1 VSSES
6 LQPHQSAES
15 TDPRRATYQAPSVE
29 IQALQLI
36 TRGGS
41 PGDGDS
47 GATEPQDQPTPG
59 MG

>member
-1 VSSES
+1 VNSES
-6 LQPHQSAES
+6 SHPNPPAET
-15 TDPRRATYQAPSVE
+15 TDSRRAPYQAPSVE

-47 GATEPQDQPTPG
+47 GATEPQDPPQN
-59 MG
+59 